1 MDRESVIPRHIAII
15 MDGNRRWAKQR
26 RLLTIEG
33 HRAGERVIEP
43 VALRCKEL
51 GVLAVS
57 FYTLSTE
64 NLKRPPEEVEALL
77 NVLRMGAAPM
87 LERLAREDIRFTPLG
102 DLELFPEDIRN
113 ILLHAAEITQDKRGM
128 RINLALSYGGK
139 NEIVRAVR
147 KLNRD
152 GIVND
157 AITEE
162 SLSAR
167 LDTADQPDPELVIR
181 TGGRSRL
188 SNFLPW
194 QTVYAEL
201 YFTDTLW
208 PDFTVEELNTA
219 VVWFQEQIR
228 TFGR

>member
-201 YFTDTLW
+201 YFTDILW

-219 VVWFQEQIR
+219 VVWFQE
-228 TFGR
+228 

>member
-1 MDRESVIPRHIAII
+1 MDSESVIPRHIAII

-201 YFTDTLW
+201 YFTDILW

>member
-1 MDRESVIPRHIAII
+1 
-15 MDGNRRWAKQR
+15 
-26 RLLTIEG
+26 
-33 HRAGERVIEP
+33 
-43 VALRCKEL
+43 
-51 GVLAVS
+51 
-57 FYTLSTE
+57 
-64 NLKRPPEEVEALL
+64 
-77 NVLRMGAAPM
+77 M

-102 DLELFPEDIRN
+102 DLELFPEDIRK
-113 ILLHAAEITQDKRGM
+113 ILLHAAEITRDKRGM

-147 KLNRD
+147 KLNQD

-201 YFTDTLW
+201 YFTDMLW

>member
-1 MDRESVIPRHIAII
+1 MDSESVIPRHVAII
-15 MDGNRRWAKQR
+15 MDGNRRWAKKKS
-26 RLLTIEG
+26 LSVIEG
-33 HRAGERVIEP
+33 HKSGEKVIEP

-64 NLKRPPEEVEALL
+64 NLKRPREEVEALL
-77 NVLRMGAAPM
+77 NVLRIGATPM
-87 LERLAREDIRFTPLG
+87 LERLAREDVRFTPLG
-102 DLELFPEDIRN
+102 DLELLPEDIRK
-113 ILLHAAEITQDKRGM
+113 ILIHAAEVTRDKQGM
-128 RINLALSYGGK
+128 RINLSLGYGGR
-139 NEIVRAVR
+139 NEIVRAVKR
-147 KLNRD
+147 LTRD
-152 GIVND
+152 GIADN

-162 SLSAR
+162 LLSAR
-167 LDTADQPDPELVIR
+167 LDTAGQPDPELVIR

-219 VVWFQEQIR
+219 VSWYQEQIR